1 MPFSK
6 VSIIDFE
13 QVNVTRELWYNK
25 IRYVAFSVSSDL
37 SEDETDL
44 TFELCFRSL
53 KTVSQVYSEFS

>member
-25 IRYVAFSVSSDL
+25 ISYVAFSVSSDL

-44 TFELCFRSL
+44 TSELCFRSL